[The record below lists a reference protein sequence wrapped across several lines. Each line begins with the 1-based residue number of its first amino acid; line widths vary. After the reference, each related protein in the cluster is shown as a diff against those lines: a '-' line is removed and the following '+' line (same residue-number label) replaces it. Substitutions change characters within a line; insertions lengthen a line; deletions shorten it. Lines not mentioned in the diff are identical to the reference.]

1 MVKNLPAKQE
11 TQVYSLGLAD
21 PLEKEIKTH
30 SSILAW
36 EITWTEEPGG
46 LWSMGSQ
53 RVGRNL
59 ATKQQQRLDMPAN
72 LENSAMVTGLENV
85 SFNFSP
91 KERQCQ

>member
-11 TQVYSLGLAD
+11 TQVYSLGLAY
-21 PLEKEIKTH
+21 PLEEEIKTH

-53 RVGRNL
+53 RVAGNL
-59 ATKQQQRLDMPAN
+59 ATEQQLYMPSN
-72 LENSAMVTGLENV
+72 LENSAVVTGLEKI
-85 SFNFSP
+85 SFKERSVP
-91 KERQCQ
+91 KKRQCQ